1 MQQQEQRKLDSLRR
15 VQDFLDAHAD
25 AVGALRSSEGR
36 ALLDEAV
43 ATLSAHNAE
52 QAATDRSL
60 AGAKERQQ
68 DNEHTLGVML
78 RDGRLLELNGSILE

>member
-1 MQQQEQRKLDSLRR
+1 MRPRPSEEAKAEAASGVLNP
-15 VQDFLDAHAD
+15 
-25 AVGALRSSEGR
+25 VGALRSSEGR
-36 ALLDEAV
+36 ALLDDAV

-78 RDGRLLELNGSILE
+78 RGGRLLELNGSILE

>member
-1 MQQQEQRKLDSLRR
+1 MDSSARLD
-15 VQDFLDAHAD
+15 D
-25 AVGALRSSEGR
+25 
-36 ALLDEAV
+36 AV

-78 RDGRLLELNGSILE
+78 RGGRLLELNGSILE